1 MTQPPPLRRITIIG
15 VGLIGGSLG
24 MAVRKNLP
32 GVTVTGVDRPAI
44 LRAAKQRKAIHRGEG
59 SVSKAVAEADLVIL
73 ATPGKL
79 IQSYLHRIARHVRPE
94 TLVTD
99 VGSVKK
105 DIVREGEKRFPSGN
119 FIGGHPMAGVELS
132 GIQSAHPLL
141 FENAIYVLTPTKGT
155 SRSQV
160 RRLAAFVQTIGAR
173 PLIMDAV
180 KHDAVAS
187 AVSHVPQLAAVALMN
202 LAGRDHREARRHL
215 RLGAGGFRD
224 LTRIASSPFALWAQI
239 LPANRTEIARSLRLL
254 EKTLAS
260 YRVDI
265 EKGRI
270 RSLGREFRSSR
281 NLRARI
287 PKDMKG
293 FVHRLETL
301 EVFMSDQPGS
311 LARLTGS
318 LAKHRINI
326 KDIELMKVRE
336 GTGGTFRLSF
346 ETSDERVQARQVLQ
360 KSGFETG
367 R

>member
-1 MTQPPPLRRITIIG
+1 MPQHAPLRRITIIG

-24 MAVRKNLP
+24 MAVRKNFPEVL
-32 GVTVTGVDRPAI
+32 VTGVDRPSV
-44 LRAAKQRKAIHRGEG
+44 LRAAKQRKAIHKAERNL
-59 SVSKAVAEADLVIL
+59 SKALAGADLVIL

-79 IQSYLHRIARHVRPE
+79 IQAYLPKIARIVPPE

-105 DIVREGEKRFPSGN
+105 DIANAAKKWFPFGN
-119 FIGGHPMAGVELS
+119 FIGGHPMAGIELS

-141 FENAIYVLTPTKGT
+141 FENAIYVLTPTRANP
-155 SRSQV
+155 RSEV
-160 RRLAAFVQTIGAR
+160 RRLIAFVQAIGAR
-173 PLIMDAV
+173 PLLMDAAR
-180 KHDAVAS
+180 HDAVAS
-187 AVSHVPQLAAVALMN
+187 AVSHVPQLVAVAMMN
-202 LAGRDHREARRHL
+202 LAGRDHREAKHHL

-224 LTRIASSPFALWAQI
+224 LTRIASSPFGLWSQI
-239 LPANRTEIARSLRLL
+239 LPANRAEISRSLRLL

-260 YRVDI
+260 YRRDL
-265 EKGRI
+265 ENGRI
-270 RSLGREFRSSR
+270 ESLAREFRSSR
-281 NLRARI
+281 GLRDRI

-301 EVFMSDQPGS
+301 EVFVSDKPGG
-311 LARLTGS
+311 LARLTGA

-346 ETSDERVQARQVLQ
+346 ETGEERVKARQVLQ
-360 KSGFETG
+360 KRGFEIG